1 MKTFFLFFRHLI
13 EYLISYTKV
22 VGICFIGLFFTCL
35 EGDEGIEC
43 DVDEEESS
51 DIWDNAINNKKKI
64 LIKF

>member
-1 MKTFFLFFRHLI
+1 MKTFLFFRHLI

-22 VGICFIGLFFTCL
+22 VGICFIGLLFTCL

-51 DIWDNAINNKKKI
+51 DIWDNAINHKKKR

>member
-1 MKTFFLFFRHLI
+1 
-13 EYLISYTKV
+13 